1 MTVGGRM
8 AAFEIQNDNLNA
20 GAALRNEAANYL
32 SALYGDGRT
41 EVSIGG
47 KNVDGV
53 FDRDDFGSRET
64 IILEAKDYQ
73 GPLHR
78 EMLVKIWADYEP
90 VLNEVNPAKLLIVSR
105 HGLAPGA
112 QTYLD
117 TRPQMRHRTIWELE
131 DEVLGLRPHTQAM
144 AGLFDED
151 GLSRFY
157 VEARARQVAYDATM
171 SESESD
177 TVDLIA
183 EVKAWLASPDAT
195 PIAILGGY
203 GAGKSSFAKRLV
215 SEQAKAALTDPS
227 VRRPI
232 LIKLGGLVRYSDLE
246 GFLGAMLTSQH
257 NVRGYNFS
265 RFLDFNR
272 KGRFL
277 IVLDG
282 FDEMKH
288 AMSFSEFRS
297 QIGQFNQLV
306 TPSSKVVLLGRPS
319 AFTTDAEQHYVLK
332 GRVPSQDRWR
342 KIPGWPEF
350 QEYRLADF
358 TDDERD
364 AFIAGFLTYQSGR
377 DGQALDAAWVDTR
390 CQEVSALAA
399 SDPAVFS
406 RPVHLKILAELAAD
420 REHDLTRL
428 RHSPSRWSLYDEF
441 FQSLARREAEKPAR
455 TPIGEADRLRFLAE
469 VAFWLWRD
477 RAAATSF
484 VAEVIPD
491 ELLADLP
498 DGDAHE
504 VEHKRREYLAGA
516 FLERKAGDIYY
527 FPHRSFAEFLVAF
540 RMLDH
545 PPSAVEH
552 TLYGALAQEGVLEF
566 LRTPENEP
574 KLRAWADTLASAQ
587 GSLKAS
593 YIRLLIEAY
602 GGPNPLI
609 QHIPQT
615 YWTLPIRLIG
625 QSLRIDTTNLSPLR
639 DAMMKARLPEL
650 ALALQLLEPHSAL
663 IASDTISDRL
673 GPLIA
678 GVLIER
684 TLSHVREL
692 PQGDRLSVDGEEAE
706 RMRALAT
713 AGIKDMGAGRTGR
726 RVTMEWLGL
735 LEGARSASNAHGV
748 TLSTHAPAQ
757 ASGYPVMEL
766 PLDEVLA
773 TIPAATRSRVQGYL
787 YRLSDLRSIVVVA
800 RRMSRTPATAVN
812 RTRRTC

>member
-1 MTVGGRM
+1 M
-8 AAFEIQNDNLNA
+8 AAFEIQNDNVNA
-20 GAALRNEAANYL
+20 GSALRNEAANYL
-32 SALYGDGRT
+32 SALYGGGRT
-41 EVSIGG
+41 EVSIAG
-47 KNVDGV
+47 KDVDGI

-64 IILEAKDYQ
+64 IVLEAKDYK

-78 EMLVKIWADYEP
+78 DMVVKIWADYEP
-90 VLNEVNPAKLLIVSR
+90 VLKEVDPAKLLIVTR
-105 HGLAPGA
+105 HGLAAGA
-112 QTYLD
+112 QGYLD
-117 TRPQMRHRTIWELE
+117 SRPQMRHRTIWELE

-144 AGLFDED
+144 ALLFDED
-151 GLSRFY
+151 GLRRFY
-157 VEARARQVAYDATM
+157 VEGRARRVAYDAMM
-171 SESESD
+171 SESETD
-177 TVDLIA
+177 ALDLIA
-183 EVKAWLASPDAT
+183 EVKTWLASDDAT

-215 SEQAKAALTDPS
+215 SEQAQVALTDPS
-227 VRRPI
+227 ARRPI
-232 LIKLGGLVRYSDLE
+232 LIKLGGLPRYSDLE

-257 NVRGYNFS
+257 NVRGYNFT

-277 IVLDG
+277 LVLDG

-288 AMSFSEFRS
+288 AMSFSEFRA

-306 TPSSKVVLLGRPS
+306 APNSKVVLLGRPS
-319 AFTTDAEQHYVLK
+319 AFTTDAEHHYVLK

-342 KIPGWPEF
+342 KIPGWPDF

-358 TDDERD
+358 SDEERD
-364 AFIAGFLTYQSGR
+364 AFIAGFLTYQAER
-377 DGQALDAAWVDTR
+377 DGEAEDLAWVESR
-390 CQEVSALAA
+390 RQEVSALAS
-399 SDPAVFS
+399 SDPEVFG

-420 REHDLTRL
+420 RDQDLTRL

-455 TPIGEADRLRFLAE
+455 TPIGESDRLRFLAE

-491 ELLADLP
+491 SLLADLP

-527 FPHRSFAEFLVAF
+527 FPHRSFAEFLVAS

-545 PPSAVEH
+545 PPSAAEH
-552 TLYGALAQEGVLEF
+552 TLYGTLAREGVLEF

-574 KLRAWADTLASAQ
+574 RLRAWAETLASAQ
-587 GSLKAS
+587 GSLRAS
-593 YIRLLIEAY
+593 YIGLLIDAF

-625 QSLRIDTTNLSPLR
+625 RSLKIDTSNLSPLR
-639 DAMMKARLPEL
+639 EAMMKARIPEL

-663 IASDTISDRL
+663 IESDTMSDRL
-673 GPLIA
+673 APLIA

-735 LEGARSASNAHGV
+735 LEGAWSASNAHGV
-748 TLSTHAPAQ
+748 VLNAHAPAQ
-757 ASGYPVMEL
+757 ASGYPTMEL

-773 TIPAATRSRVQGYL
+773 TIPLTTRSKVQGFL
-787 YRLSDLRSIVVVA
+787 YRLSDLRNIVVVA
-800 RRMSRTPATAVN
+800 RRTSRQAGATIAPS
-812 RTRRTC
+812 RRPK